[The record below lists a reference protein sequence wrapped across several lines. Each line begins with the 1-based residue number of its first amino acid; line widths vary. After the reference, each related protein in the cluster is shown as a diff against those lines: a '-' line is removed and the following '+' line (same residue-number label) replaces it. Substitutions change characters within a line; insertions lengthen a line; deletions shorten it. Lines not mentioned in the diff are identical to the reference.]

1 MNGKH
6 PVDELFAQK
15 LRAAE
20 AEPPAGLWDRI
31 ARERDRRKA
40 GAAWWSRFAGIA
52 ALLALLAGGIGYW
65 ATSGPQAGTAT
76 HAAVDP
82 DPAITPEPAV
92 PSGEQADREGVGHG
106 QEDSSGGPGEQAS
119 VGAAPTDG
127 AAKTASGRT
136 AAPESGS
143 SERASQPKDH
153 PATHASGNPR
163 DTSDRTGSRST
174 TDGHPSSPINAPGIS
189 ASVPVTK
196 NDMISPRRAE
206 DEHLGALIAMTTPL
220 ARPTPQQPGDQ
231 APNAKVVPYVLTR
244 SDVWI
249 GIQGEWADVNGRW
262 SGPSALT
269 EELNAAETWR
279 DRAGLSLWVGRVWR
293 SGLSLGIGFG
303 LEQQRSRFFRRTIE
317 PATTQT
323 VIDTTWVTSSQGP
336 QTLYTWDIV
345 ETAIVEPG
353 SEQLYSATNTYRR
366 MRLATEVAYPVFEHR
381 RWSIHARV
389 SPELIM
395 TLSRTGN
402 TLAQSDGGEGG
413 GGRAVVVPLNDR
425 SLDERFSP
433 FWGLSAGVDIRFR
446 IHEHI
451 SLSAVPA
458 YNRIFATS
466 AADRVRP
473 GGSELGGAL
482 RIRYHLAGKERP
494 MPATL
499 PEAIP

>member
-1 MNGKH
+1 M
-6 PVDELFAQK
+6 
-15 LRAAE
+15 
-20 AEPPAGLWDRI
+20 
-31 ARERDRRKA
+31 
-40 GAAWWSRFAGIA
+40 
-52 ALLALLAGGIGYW
+52 
-65 ATSGPQAGTAT
+65 
-76 HAAVDP
+76 
-82 DPAITPEPAV
+82 
-92 PSGEQADREGVGHG
+92 
-106 QEDSSGGPGEQAS
+106 
-119 VGAAPTDG
+119 
-127 AAKTASGRT
+127 
-136 AAPESGS
+136 
-143 SERASQPKDH
+143 
-153 PATHASGNPR
+153 
-163 DTSDRTGSRST
+163 
-174 TDGHPSSPINAPGIS
+174 
-189 ASVPVTK
+189 
-196 NDMISPRRAE
+196 
-206 DEHLGALIAMTTPL
+206 
-220 ARPTPQQPGDQ
+220 
-231 APNAKVVPYVLTR
+231 VPYVLTR

-249 GIQGEWADVNGRW
+249 GIQGDWADVNGRW
-262 SGPSALT
+262 SGPSALS

-279 DRAGLSLWVGRVWR
+279 DRAGLSLWVGRAWR
-293 SGLSLGIGFG
+293 SGLSLGIGFA

-389 SPELIM
+389 SPELVM

-402 TLAQSDGGEGG
+402 TLAQGDGVEGG
-413 GGRAVVVPLNDR
+413 GGRAVVVPLDDR
-425 SLDERFSP
+425 SVDERFSP

-458 YNRIFATS
+458 YNRIFAAS